1 MPRAYCTCSL
11 TLKRLVRLKMLCYGP
26 LMREQMSVRVAHR
39 VIGIGALGILLWA
52 LCVPQQARAD
62 ENRWGFGSDLGLT
75 TGTVDGTAFALGFNI
90 DYYADRNF
98 SFGPM
103 MQISPT
109 GNLFQIAFAGVGKY
123 HLRLNNGFNLVP
135 FTGIGL
141 IHADLDRGTGPS
153 QVNRNDTSWYIPIGL
168 SLEYQVI
175 HNIALASTLMVNLH
189 DINLQPSLPE
199 KDRTSISLMFGFRWG
214 P

>member
-1 MPRAYCTCSL
+1 MISRNVFISWVRHRIT
-11 TLKRLVRLKMLCYGP
+11 TL
-26 LMREQMSVRVAHR
+26 
-39 VIGIGALGILLWA
+39 ILLILFWTS
-52 LCVPQQARAD
+52 LSPMQIWAD

-75 TGTVDGTAFALGFNI
+75 TGTVNGTVFALGFNV

-123 HLRLNNGFNLVP
+123 HLRLNNGINLVP

-141 IHADLDRGTGPS
+141 IHADLDRSAGPS
-153 QVNRNDTSWYIPIGL
+153 QINRNDTSWYIPIGL

-175 HNIALASTLMVNLH
+175 HNIALSSTLMVNLH